1 MLQSILCFTLPALF
15 GGPDVNVD
23 QKEMPA
29 TAWSNALVAV
39 HCDAPNSDP
48 NGGESLP
55 QPKFPLPKFP
65 AGPVIQPKMPPG
77 PMIQPKM
84 PPGPMIQ
91 PKFPIGPIIQPKF
104 PPVVIH
110 PPAPKLPYPPVVISP
125 PRIIYVPA
133 PAPII
138 SIPIETTR
146 IVTGNTTAMQ
156 ITEMAPRG
164 PAARAG
170 LQIGDIILKIDGRR
184 TRTFEDMRIA
194 LATSTGKSRV
204 EFYDSDEKKID
215 VRDVFVIRT
224 QIGVSVKEVPITL
237 DESTSGNTRL
247 EVTAV
252 SRGPAARAGIVPGD
266 IILAVNGS
274 AVPTE
279 ADLSAALA
287 AARDECDV
295 QIHMPSE
302 GKTETRRVRVVN
314 GSIGVEVRAVPIRS
328 Q

>member
-15 GGPDVNVD
+15 GAIDANADRNGLHDGAA
-23 QKEMPA
+23 A
-29 TAWSNALVAV
+29 TSTSWSNDLFAV
-39 HCDAPNSDP
+39 QCDGTPSAES
-48 NGGESLP
+48 NGAESLP
-55 QPKFPLPKFP
+55 QPKLPFPKFP
-65 AGPVIQPKMPPG
+65 IGPVIQPKMPPG
-77 PMIQPKM
+77 PMIQPKW
-84 PPGPMIQ
+84 
-91 PKFPIGPIIQPKF
+91 PIGPIILPKF

-170 LQIGDIILKIDGRR
+170 LQVGDIILKIDGRR
-184 TRTFEDMRIA
+184 TKTFEDMRVA
-194 LATSTGKSRV
+194 LATSTGKSRF
-204 EFYDSDEKKID
+204 EYYDSDEKKID
-215 VRDVFVIRT
+215 VRDVFVVRT
-224 QIGVSVKEVPITL
+224 QIGVSVVEVPITL
-237 DESTSGNTRL
+237 DESSGETGL
-247 EVTAV
+247 EVTRV

-266 IILAVNGS
+266 FILAVNGK

-287 AARDECDV
+287 AVHDECDLQV
-295 QIHMPSE
+295 YMPSE
-302 GKTETRRVRVVN
+302 GKTETRRVKVVN
-314 GSIGVEVRAVPIRS
+314 GSIGVEVRVVSIKTH
-328 Q
+328 